1 MDNELKTI
9 AEFYNNYQCNIYK
22 DPSKNDI
29 AKKQMEDI
37 VSVLGATLIN
47 ISNGNENMP
56 VGMLLT
62 NLVTK
67 NLVLE
72 NKFIEVQKDLK
83 ELKEIGEMINLSPQ
97 LMAVLNVV
105 C

>member
-29 AKKQMEDI
+29 AKKQLEDI

-47 ISNGNENMP
+47 MSNGNENMP

>member
-29 AKKQMEDI
+29 AKKQLEDI